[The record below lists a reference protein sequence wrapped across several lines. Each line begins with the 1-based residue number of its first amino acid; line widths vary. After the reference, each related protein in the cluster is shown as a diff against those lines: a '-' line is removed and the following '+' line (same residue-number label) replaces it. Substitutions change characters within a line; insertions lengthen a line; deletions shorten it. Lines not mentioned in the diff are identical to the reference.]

1 MRRTI
6 IGLAAAATLVLSACG
21 GGGGGQQGEV
31 ADLMLEQAAAED
43 ITLDPDCVREVAGK
57 LSDDDAAKIIEAG
70 VDGDVELSAEGDA
83 LGEEMFNCVDM
94 STIVDQI
101 VEEMGGSEMVDAD
114 CLEEVISD
122 LSPEQ
127 MAAGE
132 GMEGIAACIEM
143 DG

>member
-31 ADLMLEQAAAED
+31 ADLMLEQAGVEG
-43 ITLDPDCVREVAGK
+43 ISLDPDCVREVAGK

-94 STIVDQI
+94 SAIVDQI

-114 CLEEVISD
+114 CLEEVIGD

-127 MAAGE
+127 MQAGE
-132 GMEGIAACIEM
+132 GMEGMAACIKM